1 MDSKLF
7 DLTGR
12 VAIVTGAGRGLGR
25 AMAQGLAAHGA
36 RVVVAGRTATD
47 VEETVR
53 LIESAG
59 HAAKGAVFDARS
71 RDGCRG
77 LVETAVAAF
86 GGLDVLVVNH
96 GVGRSG
102 PTLAADDAVLDEVID
117 INLTSAFVMAQE
129 GARRMIE
136 QGRGGSIV
144 FTSST
149 SSMAAFDGLAIY
161 GVSKG
166 GVDQMCRQFAL
177 ELGPHGI
184 RVNCINPGYTSHR
197 MRRPD
202 GAPPRPPAAV
212 DPREEE
218 TIRATHPLGRV
229 GDPWEFMGPVVFF
242 ASDASSYVTG
252 HVMPVDGG
260 YVAL

>member
-36 RVVVAGRTATD
+36 RVVVAGRTAAD
-47 VEETVR
+47 VAETVR

-59 HAAKGAVFDARS
+59 HAARAAVFDARS

-96 GVGRSG
+96 GVGRAQ
-102 PTLAADDAVLDEVID
+102 PVLAVDDTVLDEVID

-149 SSMAAFDGLAIY
+149 SSMAAFDGLAVY

-197 MRRPD
+197 MRQPD
-202 GAPPRPPAAV
+202 GAPPRQRPSEAEAEADV
-212 DPREEE
+212 
-218 TIRATHPLGRV
+218 RATHPLGRV
-229 GDPWEFMGPVVFF
+229 GDPQEFMGPVVFF
-242 ASDASSYVTG
+242 ASDASSFVTG